1 MTFRVTFS
9 FAAQGSKV
17 LQIFC
22 FCFSGTKGF
31 SFSINI
37 LFVYGLFCRWTY
49 SPFYESRWTLLKTEN
64 NFKVIEISSLKML
77 IHLQLAAVLDSF
89 SSAVV
94 LWRFSFNESRKDS
107 NSLERER
114 RFVYIALASCK
125 TSGTSVFHRP
135 QGSTILRTISR
146 ALIGPVQ
153 GTPNMYTGIWNRLL
167 MKYSCHASTKDFI
180 VI

>member
-1 MTFRVTFS
+1 
-9 FAAQGSKV
+9 
-17 LQIFC
+17 
-22 FCFSGTKGF
+22 
-31 SFSINI
+31 
-37 LFVYGLFCRWTY
+37 
-49 SPFYESRWTLLKTEN
+49 
-64 NFKVIEISSLKML
+64 ML

-94 LWRFSFNESRKDS
+94 LWRFSFNESQKDS

-125 TSGTSVFHRP
+125 TSGTSAFHRP
-135 QGSTILRTISR
+135 QGSTISR

-153 GTPNMYTGIWNRLL
+153 GTPNMYAGIWSRLL
-167 MKYSCHASTKDFI
+167 MKYSCHASTIDFI